1 MKELGDVR
9 SAISGWLG
17 VPSQLQRNK
26 AGTMPHICVGASN
39 EDEVRSKSVLKQG
52 SQPVVCQVGYLSA
65 CR

>member
-1 MKELGDVR
+1 
-9 SAISGWLG
+9 
-17 VPSQLQRNK
+17 
-26 AGTMPHICVGASN
+26 MPHMCVGASN